1 MTLRTACRVS
11 LWLGLVSVLAIL
23 TALLALTD
31 IYHRETDVSLE
42 WNVVRVSFLII
53 IAFHVFALIAA
64 SKGQE

>member
-31 IYHRETDVSLE
+31 IYHQETDVSLE

-53 IAFHVFALIAA
+53 MAFHVFALIAA

>member
-42 WNVVRVSFLII
+42 WNVLRVSFLII
-53 IAFHVFALIAA
+53 ITFHVFALIAA
-64 SKGQE
+64 WKGQG